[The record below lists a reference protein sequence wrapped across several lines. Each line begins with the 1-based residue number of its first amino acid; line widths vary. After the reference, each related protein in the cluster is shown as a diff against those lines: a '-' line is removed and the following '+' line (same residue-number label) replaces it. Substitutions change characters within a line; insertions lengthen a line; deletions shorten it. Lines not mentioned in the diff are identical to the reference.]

1 MIPVLRRIIVI
12 SILFSIF
19 LFVETIQVE
28 STGIINPKTLAV
40 LGFLIIASFALGEI
54 FALIKLP
61 RVIGYLLIGIIFGP
75 YSHFIFDTKIL
86 QIFNNQVIHD
96 ISLVNNVTLALIAL
110 TAGLE
115 LKINAIKSF
124 LKSSLLILLFKTITI
139 FVLITG
145 TVYFLSPFVPF
156 LAGENWTLKLA
167 SGLILSV
174 IALGTSIELTLVVA
188 NELKARGRFVD
199 LILSTAILKD
209 ILVILLLAIVLTI
222 SASLLSISGGAESPF
237 ITLGKELLFSLL
249 FGGVLG
255 AAGFL
260 YMKYINRELLLFIVA
275 FVVFG
280 SEIASMLHLE
290 MLVTF
295 VTAGF
300 IIQNFS
306 QYGEQIHKPL
316 GKISLP
322 IFITFFT
329 IAGAS
334 LNLFSVSEAI
344 VIGIIIVLVRA
355 LAFYLSIT
363 FATKATREPL
373 EITKFSW
380 MGFLSIGGL
389 MLGLAI
395 IISQKLPGL
404 GNELKNLITS
414 VVALNIFIGPVLFK
428 IGITKAKSFSQAEEI
443 QPAELQVE
451 KIEKDIKPIKV
462 KARFREPDLKHE
474 ELNKSLYNI
483 LIKVNNILSEFD
495 KKFIQSRGEESLEL
509 LVSLTE
515 KYSDEYQSLKK
526 LLSDTAIT
534 HSKIR
539 MEILK
544 VKKNLSEWLIA
555 LCEERK
561 KTEKR
566 ILNLEPLIRDLF
578 YAFIDLTDGLKYEY
592 LADLEEEKY
601 ISSPEDGTL
610 LKLRKFLLRSKLHVN
625 RLFNKDYKLKRRIKY
640 RNLTKYYL
648 VGESSQEILESV
660 NLVGIERL
668 TTLKILRTFYKQ
680 TNEELDQLLETAL
693 NEKDNVALPMILI
706 EKLDEIH
713 QQMTSSITVYTN
725 EINATVEE
733 IGRRL
738 FYAVANP
745 FNKLIDTLH
754 IAGTY
759 EFNERQYRFSKV
771 FEKSENAK
779 ELALLSIR
787 YWTIYYAGIIGLFQK
802 EAYIDK
808 LKVDID
814 VTLAESLISVSEEI
828 NKDIRETN
836 AQLQKELKIFRKKLA
851 EIDSLSNEELEQ
863 LFHEE
868 KLSHFINV
876 IQKQLKILKEV
887 SEGKKIDFLFDHFI
901 SRFKNIAASL
911 PETVELLEEA
921 DLVLEE
927 RIPKL
932 QSLKSVPIRSIAN
945 TILHNKL
952 SVDIGEINELM
963 VNQFSLITEEVK
975 NYLLII
981 NFHFD
986 TAIHELEKPESDRQ
1000 LAVNLANS
1008 FYEKMSFRI
1017 DEVNKIIDRIE
1028 TDINKRLT
1036 ERVSASLESI
1046 NDLIMKKSYGD
1057 IKSYLTKAEQ
1067 KGKLLKTYNQ
1077 IRDELKHLIRK
1088 YRVIIKRN
1096 YNLYFRYVINDL
1108 LVKYN
1113 IVKIERGDSDSET
1126 LFNKSKI
1133 EKLPFI
1139 YKKLFDGTPIDTYN
1153 LFVGLD
1159 QVEKTI
1165 KYIIERHKKNEKSS
1179 LLIAGETGSG
1189 KSSLL
1194 NFIINNYLKT
1204 HNIVRY
1210 EFTYTV
1216 TEERELLRILCRELG
1231 YNHTYSLNELVF
1243 LLNDKSNKRVIVLES
1258 LNELYLRKISGY
1270 DALNA
1275 LRYLINSTSEN
1286 TLWICT
1292 SDKYSWEFIR
1302 DNFEYTRVFEKE
1314 IMVNELHKREL
1325 RTIITTRHNATGYN
1339 LVFKPTELYKF
1350 KSKFVRPKSI
1360 EAEQKKLA
1368 SLYFNRLE
1376 DFSEGNIIA
1385 AMFFWL
1391 VSIEEIKDNRVFIK
1405 VPRKI
1410 ESRLLEKLEDIYL
1423 LTLFN
1428 IVLHGTLTY
1437 EEHSALFN
1445 LSLSNSKEILDYL
1458 YTKNLIDKH
1467 EWSIGSAHFFINR
1480 FFFKLIER
1488 ELKKRNII

>member
-1 MIPVLRRIIVI
+1 MISVLRRIIVI

-75 YSHFIFDTKIL
+75 YSYFIFGSKLL
-86 QIFNNQVIHD
+86 QVFNNQVIQD

-115 LKINAIKSF
+115 LKVNAIKSF

-139 FVLITG
+139 FILITG
-145 TVYFLSPFVPF
+145 TVYLLSPFIPF
-156 LAGENWTLKLA
+156 LAGESWAPKLA
-167 SGLILSV
+167 SGLLLSV

-188 NELKARGRFVD
+188 NESNAKGRFVD

-209 ILVILLLAIVLTI
+209 ILVILLLAVVLTI
-222 SASLLSISGGAESPF
+222 SASILSISTGSESPF
-237 ITLGKELLFSLL
+237 IALGKELLFSIL
-249 FGGVLG
+249 FGGILG
-255 AAGFL
+255 GAGLL
-260 YMKYINRELLLFIVA
+260 YMKYINKELLLFLVA

-280 SEIASMLHLE
+280 SEIATMLHLE

-306 QYGEQIHKPL
+306 DFGEQIHKPL
-316 GKISLP
+316 EKISLP

-334 LNLFSVSEAI
+334 LNLISVSEAI
-344 VIGIIIVLVRA
+344 VIGIIIVAVRA

-363 FATKATREPL
+363 LAAKTTREPV

-380 MGFLSIGGL
+380 MGFISIGGL

-428 IGITKAKSFSQAEEI
+428 IGIAKAKSYSQADEAQTAELPKEEI
-443 QPAELQVE
+443 E
-451 KIEKDIKPIKV
+451 KVIKPAKV
-462 KARFREPDLKHE
+462 KAKFREPDLRHD

-483 LIKVNNILSEFD
+483 LIKANNILTDFD
-495 KKFIQSRGEESLEL
+495 KKFIQVRGEESLEL

-526 LLSDTAIT
+526 LLSDPAIT

-539 MEILK
+539 MEILRA
-544 VKKNLSEWLIA
+544 KKNLSEWLIS

-566 ILNLEPLIRDLF
+566 ILNLEPLIKDLF

-592 LADLEEEKY
+592 LIDLEEEKY
-601 ISSPEDGTL
+601 TPSPEDGTI
-610 LKLRKFLLRSKLHVN
+610 LKLRKFLLRSKLYIN
-625 RLFNKDYKLKRRIKY
+625 RFFNKEYKLKRRVKY

-648 VGESSQEILESV
+648 VGESSHEILESV

-693 NEKDNVALPMILI
+693 NEKDNVALPMLLV

-745 FNKLIDTLH
+745 FNKLIDALH
-754 IAGTY
+754 IAGTHK
-759 EFNERQYRFSKV
+759 FNERQYRFSKV
-771 FEKSENAK
+771 FEKSEQAK
-779 ELALLSIR
+779 ELALQSIR

-808 LKVDID
+808 MKVDID

-836 AQLQKELKIFRKKLA
+836 ALLQKELKFFRQKLTD
-851 EIDSLSNEELEQ
+851 IDSLNNEELEQ

-868 KLSHFINV
+868 KYSHFINV
-876 IQKQLKILKEV
+876 IERQLKILREV
-887 SEGKKIDFLFDHFI
+887 NEGKKIDFLFDHFI
-901 SRFKNIAASL
+901 GRFKSIAAAL
-911 PETVELLEEA
+911 PETIELLEEE

-932 QSLKSVPIRSIAN
+932 QSLKAVPIRSIAN

-986 TAIHELEKPESDRQ
+986 TAIQELEKPEPDRQ
-1000 LAVNLANS
+1000 LAINLANS

-1017 DEVNKIIDRIE
+1017 DEVNKLIDRIE

-1046 NDLIMKKSYGD
+1046 NNLIMKKSYGD
-1057 IKSYLTKAEQ
+1057 IKAYLVKTEQ
-1067 KGKLLKTYNQ
+1067 KGKLLEAYNH
-1077 IRDELKHLIRK
+1077 IRDELNYFFRK
-1088 YRVIIKRN
+1088 YKVILKRN
-1096 YNLYFRYVINDL
+1096 YDLYFKYVINDL

-1113 IVKIERGDSDSET
+1113 IIKIEVGDADSES
-1126 LFNKSKI
+1126 LFDKSKI

-1139 YKKLFDGTPIDTYN
+1139 YKKLFDGTPIETYN

-1165 KYIIERHKKNEKSS
+1165 KYIIERHKRNEKSS

-1194 NFIINNYLKT
+1194 NFIINNYLKPYS
-1204 HNIVRY
+1204 IVRY
-1210 EFTYTV
+1210 EFTNTV
-1216 TEERELLRILCRELG
+1216 TAERELLGLLCRELG

-1243 LLNDKSNKRVIVLES
+1243 LLNDKSNKRVIVLEN
-1258 LNELYLRKISGY
+1258 LNELYLRKLSGY

-1302 DNFEYTRVFEKE
+1302 DNFEYRHVFERE
-1314 IMVNELHKREL
+1314 IIANDLHKKDL
-1325 RTIITTRHNATGYN
+1325 RTIIITRHNATGYN
-1339 LVFKPTELYKF
+1339 LVFKPSELYKF
-1350 KSKFVRPKSI
+1350 KSKFVKPKSL
-1360 EAEQKKLA
+1360 EDEQKELS
-1368 SLYFNRLE
+1368 SLYFDKLE
-1376 DFSEGNIIA
+1376 KFAEGNIIA

-1391 VSIEEIKDNRVFIK
+1391 LSIEGIKDNKVFIK

-1410 ESRLLEKLEDIYL
+1410 ESALLGKLEDIYL
-1423 LTLFN
+1423 LSLFS
-1428 IVLHGTLTY
+1428 IILHGTLTY
-1437 EEHSALFN
+1437 DEHATLFN
-1445 LSLSNSKEILDYL
+1445 LPVSKSKEILDYL
-1458 YTKNLIDKH
+1458 HTKNLIEKH
-1467 EWSIGSAHFFINR
+1467 EWSISSAHFFINR